1 MSAWKDGAW
10 KDGAWKGTAWAT
22 DDAPPEPEPPAPD
35 LAMSSVLIQQSR
47 RLFMEDEEIII
58 L

>member
-1 MSAWKDGAW
+1 MSAW

-35 LAMSSVLIQQSR
+35 LAMSSVLVQQSR

>member
-1 MSAWKDGAW
+1 MDY
-10 KDGAWKGTAWAT
+10 
-22 DDAPPEPEPPAPD
+22 DAAISYDTEILYNSGDAPEPPAPD

>member
-1 MSAWKDGAW
+1 MNFDCWTTGAW
-10 KDGAWKGTAWAT
+10 AAGSWVEGSWCPG
-22 DDAPPEPEPPAPD
+22 DAPEPPAPD

>member
-1 MSAWKDGAW
+1 MFPRRYFPARMFAPRYFPPVIG
-10 KDGAWKGTAWAT
+10 
-22 DDAPPEPEPPAPD
+22 DDTPPAPAPD